1 MVTDRSILPADSDTL
16 IRISGVSKKFCL
28 SLKKSLWYGLCDMGR
43 ELTGRRRGGG
53 KLVAQTSQQGAG
65 SIASGSGMGDQGQEN
80 HPEPAGLRAKEFWAV
95 NNVSFELKRGE
106 CLGLIGRNGA
116 GKTTLLKMLNGLI
129 KPDAGRIEMRGRVGA
144 LIALGAGFNPVLTG
158 RENIYVNGSVLGLTK
173 KEIDAKL
180 DEIVDFAE
188 IGDFIDTPV
197 QNYSS
202 GMAVRLGFSV
212 AAMLEPHVLLL
223 DEVLAV
229 GDMAFRMKCFNA
241 ISAMAQNA
249 AVILV
254 SHSMQDISR
263 ICNRVIYLH
272 KGQIRYAGEEVDQ
285 GINMYVND
293 SPADMNSPVAMG
305 QGTTFLNITVNGE
318 EAGTTPIKVSTLGP
332 FCLQLDFR
340 ILNLS
345 VKEGCMAVVFYNSER
360 RNVLELHS
368 SSCDGI
374 IFRTQEKTLR
384 ATIKLDHLPLIP
396 GRYGLTIHMREANRA
411 VGISRELGR
420 YENAARLH
428 VEGEKQVLSTPVTLP
443 AKWEFVSA

>member
-1 MVTDRSILPADSDTL
+1 MVVAPSIPLADPDTL
-16 IRISGVSKKFCL
+16 VRVSGVSKKFCL

-43 ELTGRRRGGG
+43 ELTGRRRGEHG
-53 KLVAQTSQQGAG
+53 
-65 SIASGSGMGDQGQEN
+65 
-80 HPEPAGLRAKEFWAV
+80 GLRTKEFWAV

-212 AAMLEPHVLLL
+212 ASSFKPDILLL

-229 GDMAFRMKCFNA
+229 GDMNFQAKCFRRIGDNLA
-241 ISAMAQNA
+241 NS

-254 SHSMQDISR
+254 SHNPYHISKM
-263 ICNRVIYLH
+263 CDRVILLQH
-272 KGQIRYAGEEVDQ
+272 GKV
-285 GINMYVND
+285 
-293 SPADMNSPVAMG
+293 
-305 QGTTFLNITVNGE
+305 L
-318 EAGTTPIKVSTLGP
+318 EAGP
-332 FCLQLDFR
+332 
-340 ILNLS
+340 
-345 VKEGCMAVVFYNSER
+345 
-360 RNVLELHS
+360 
-368 SSCDGI
+368 
-374 IFRTQEKTLR
+374 TQ
-384 ATIKLDHLPLIP
+384 
-396 GRYGLTIHMREANRA
+396 
-411 VGISRELGR
+411 
-420 YENAARLH
+420 
-428 VEGEKQVLSTPVTLP
+428 QVLSLYQEMNKPTRGEPLQILGREAIRAELHCKTHNLQSGDTLEVVLDVETREKVWLTSSYLNLADAGEVVHAQIPLKGFDGELP
-443 AKWEFVSA
+443 AGKTRFIIQVGPLHLAAGTYYGNLFLCQSGGKQTLVHMRRGFQFEFSGPASMGPVYYPPAQMQQRSLA